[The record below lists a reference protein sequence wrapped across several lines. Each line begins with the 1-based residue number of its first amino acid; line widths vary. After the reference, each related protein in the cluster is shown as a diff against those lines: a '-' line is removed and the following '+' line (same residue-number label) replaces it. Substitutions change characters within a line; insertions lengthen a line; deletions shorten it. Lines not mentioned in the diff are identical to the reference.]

1 MKLTELKK
9 RLKAKEKIY
18 DKQIVEL
25 LRRKENHCQGLRDQ
39 IAAMELAKKP
49 KIKNADKEKK

>member
-9 RLKAKEKIY
+9 RLKAKELIY
-18 DKQIVEL
+18 DKQLIEMA
-25 LRRKENHCQGLRDQ
+25 RRKNLHCQRLRDQ

-49 KIKNADKEKK
+49 KIKNADKG

>member
-9 RLKAKEKIY
+9 RLKVKEKIY

-25 LRRKENHCQGLRDQ
+25 LKRKENHCKGLREQ
-39 IAAMELAKKP
+39 IEAQKP
-49 KIKNADKEKK
+49 KKKQNADKEKK

>member
-9 RLKAKEKIY
+9 RLKAKELIY
-18 DKQIVEL
+18 DKQLIEMA
-25 LRRKENHCQGLRDQ
+25 RRKNLHCQRLRDQ

>member
-25 LRRKENHCQGLRDQ
+25 LRRKENHCQELRDQ